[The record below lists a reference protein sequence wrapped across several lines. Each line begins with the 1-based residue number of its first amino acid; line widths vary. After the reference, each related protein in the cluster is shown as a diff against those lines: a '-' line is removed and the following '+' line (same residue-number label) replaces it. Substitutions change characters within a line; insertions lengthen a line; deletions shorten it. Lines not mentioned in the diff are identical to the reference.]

1 MCVNQFS
8 RQKKVH
14 ESFSR
19 LSRHFSD
26 LLKNIQTIRKLSRLS
41 EKNFRTIRKISRL
54 SGNCP
59 DSPETFQTIQN
70 FPDNPETFQIVRK
83 FSRLSKNFPD
93 RPKTSQCN
101 FKGYAQTLSSCAKTF
116 LMTIPRCYDGFW
128 DSARMKQQLWLAAC
142 LFPFGYWVERVEEL
156 HILTTERRNETAIM

>member
-1 MCVNQFS
+1 MCVNPFS
-8 RQKKVH
+8 RQKKVC

-101 FKGYAQTLSSCAKTF
+101 FKGYAQKVSRRAKTF
-116 LMTIPRCYDGFW
+116 RVAMPPCHPGFW
-128 DSARMKQQLWLAAC
+128 ASS
-142 LFPFGYWVERVEEL
+142 
-156 HILTTERRNETAIM
+156 ILTRQGHINQVY